1 MTNQTET
8 NAIFAKIIKNAQ
20 VRTEQNGPTK
30 RATKE
35 ELHAA
40 MMKAIW
46 GENVNES

>member
-1 MTNQTET
+1 MKTQAET
-8 NAIFAKIIKNAQ
+8 NAIFAEIIKNAQ
-20 VRTEQNGPTK
+20 ARTEQKGLTK

-46 GENVNES
+46 GE